1 MDTLANA
8 LISMKN
14 AEKLGKKECLIKPAS
29 KLIGEILKVMQS
41 NDFIG
46 EFEFIDDGKAGQ
58 YKVRLLGRINNCR
71 VIKPRY
77 SIKKDKM
84 VKWEKRYLPARDI
97 GILMLS
103 TPKGVIS
110 NKEAIRQQTG
120 GRLLAF
126 IY

>member
-14 AEKLGKKECLIKPAS
+14 AEKLGKRECLIKPAS

-77 SIKKDKM
+77 SIKKDEM

-110 NKEAIRQQTG
+110 NKEALRQQTG

-126 IY
+126 VY